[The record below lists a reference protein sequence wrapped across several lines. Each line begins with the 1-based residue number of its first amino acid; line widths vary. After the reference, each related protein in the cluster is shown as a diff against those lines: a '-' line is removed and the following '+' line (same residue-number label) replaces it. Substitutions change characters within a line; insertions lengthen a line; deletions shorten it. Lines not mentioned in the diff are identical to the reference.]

1 METISTNEEQ
11 KDKLVLW
18 KWNLLV
24 AITKT
29 SKLLLASSIPAVKAD
44 TPTVGKEVKRM
55 HFHTNS
61 GCKTAL
67 KAR

>member
-1 METISTNEEQ
+1 MEALSTNEEQ
-11 KDKLVLW
+11 KEKLVLW
-18 KWNLLV
+18 KQNLLV

-29 SKLLLASSIPAVKAD
+29 SKLLLASSIPAVKSD

-61 GCKTAL
+61 GCKTTL